1 MTSLNSVT
9 SVTSVTSV
17 SYARGLLRR
26 AGVASVVGV
35 AGVLVLAGCSGDGGS
50 DDGAGSGGTGS
61 SAASSSPSSSDSG
74 SGSGSGGTTA
84 ADTAL
89 AGSWLTTSKGSAVA
103 LVVTGAKAG
112 LFATGGMVC
121 SGTAGK
127 ETGMQMIRLT
137 CSDGNKDRA
146 EGMVDSV
153 DATSMKVTW
162 ESGLGTETYT
172 KAEGGQL
179 PSGLPTAGLGS

>member
-1 MTSLNSVT
+1 MT
-9 SVTSVTSV
+9 SVTYTRVL
-17 SYARGLLRR
+17 ARR
-26 AGVASVVGV
+26 AGAASV
-35 AGVLVLAGCSGDGGS
+35 AGVAAVLLLSGCSGDGGS
-50 DDGAGSGGTGS
+50 DGGSTSGGTGS
-61 SAASSSPSSSDSG
+61 SGSSASPSPSGAG
-74 SGSGSGGTTA
+74 SGDGDGDGSSGTTA
-84 ADTAL
+84 ADSEL
-89 AGSWLTTSKGSAVA
+89 VGSWLTTSKGSAVA
-103 LVVTGAKAG
+103 LVINGTKAG
-112 LFATGGMVC
+112 VFATGGTVC

-127 ETGMQMIRLT
+127 EAGMQMIRLT

-153 DATSMKVTW
+153 DKTSMKVTW

>member
-1 MTSLNSVT
+1 MNSVT
-9 SVTSVTSV
+9 
-17 SYARGLLRR
+17 YARVLARR
-26 AGVASVVGV
+26 AGAASV
-35 AGVLVLAGCSGDGGS
+35 AGAAAVLLLAGCSGDGGA
-50 DDGAGSGGTGS
+50 GERAATPGSG
-61 SAASSSPSSSDSG
+61 SSSPSSPSLSLSPSPSSDSG
-74 SGSGSGGTTA
+74 AGAGDGGSSGAAA
-84 ADTAL
+84 ADSQL

-103 LVVTGAKAG
+103 LVINGTKAG
-112 LFATGGMVC
+112 VFATGGTMC

-127 ETGMQMIRLT
+127 EAGMQMIRLT

-153 DATSMKVTW
+153 DKTSMKVTW

-172 KAEGGQL
+172 RSEGGQL

>member
-1 MTSLNSVT
+1 M
-9 SVTSVTSV
+9 
-17 SYARGLLRR
+17 
-26 AGVASVVGV
+26 
-35 AGVLVLAGCSGDGGS
+35 LVLAGCSGGGGS
-50 DDGAGSGGTGS
+50 DAGAASPGSG
-61 SAASSSPSSSDSG
+61 SAASSASSPSPSSSDSG
-74 SGSGSGGTTA
+74 SGSGGTTA
-84 ADTAL
+84 DSAL
-89 AGSWLTTSKGSAVA
+89 VGSWLTTSKGSAVA

>member
-1 MTSLNSVT
+1 MTSGT
-9 SVTSVTSV
+9 
-17 SYARGLLRR
+17 YAREFVRR
-26 AGVASVVGV
+26 AAGVA
-35 AGVLVLAGCSGDGGS
+35 AVLVLAGCSGGGGS
-50 DDGAGSGGTGS
+50 DAGAASPGSG
-61 SAASSSPSSSDSG
+61 SAASSASSPSPSSSDSG
-74 SGSGSGGTTA
+74 SGSGGTTA
-84 ADTAL
+84 DSAL
-89 AGSWLTTSKGSAVA
+89 VGSWLTTSKGSAVA

>member
-1 MTSLNSVT
+1 MN
-9 SVTSVTSV
+9 SVTSV
-17 SYARGLLRR
+17 SYARGLVRR
-26 AGVASVVGV
+26 AGVASVAGV
-35 AGVLVLAGCSGDGGS
+35 AGVLLLAGCSGDGGS
-50 DDGAGSGGTGS
+50 DGGSASGGTGS
-61 SAASSSPSSSDSG
+61 SASSGSSSSPSSSASGSG
-74 SGSGSGGTTA
+74 SGSGSGGSGTTA
-84 ADTAL
+84 ADSAL
-89 AGSWLTTSKGSAVA
+89 VGSWLTTSKGSAVA

-127 ETGMQMIRLT
+127 ETGMRMIRLT

-153 DATSMKVTW
+153 DKTSMKVTW

>member
-1 MTSLNSVT
+1 MTSVL
-9 SVTSVTSV
+9 
-17 SYARGLLRR
+17 YARGLVRR
-26 AGVASVVGV
+26 AGVVSAAGV
-35 AGVLVLAGCSGDGGS
+35 AGVVLLAGCSGDGGS
-50 DDGAGSGGTGS
+50 DGGAASGGTGS
-61 SAASSSPSSSDSG
+61 SAASASPSPSASDSG
-74 SGSGSGGTTA
+74 SGGGGGGTTA
-84 ADTAL
+84 VDSAL
-89 AGSWLTTSKGSAVA
+89 VGSWLTTSKGSAVA

-153 DATSMKVTW
+153 DGTSMKVTW

-179 PSGLPTAGLGS
+179 PSGLPTAGLGSS

>member
-1 MTSLNSVT
+1 M
-9 SVTSVTSV
+9 TSV
-17 SYARGLLRR
+17 SYARGLVRR
-26 AGVASVVGV
+26 AGLASVAGV
-35 AGVLVLAGCSGDGGS
+35 AGVLLLAGCSGDGGS
-50 DDGAGSGGTGS
+50 DGGSASGGTGS
-61 SAASSSPSSSDSG
+61 SASPSSPSPSASASG
-74 SGSGSGGTTA
+74 SGGSGTTA
-84 ADTAL
+84 ADSAL

-127 ETGMQMIRLT
+127 ETGMRMIRLT
-137 CSDGNKDRA
+137 CSDGNKDRT

-153 DATSMKVTW
+153 DKTSMKVTW